1 MQDAVTILPSGLDS
15 LTTKE
20 KVLNAA
26 MRSFSIYYDK
36 TIIEIVLV
44 PIIANLLTEFYK
56 VGRNE

>member
-1 MQDAVTILPSGLDS
+1 
-15 LTTKE
+15 
-20 KVLNAA
+20 